1 MALDTMIASS
11 LMPAKPPP
19 TGPLNALVLMGGGA
33 RTAYQAGVLK
43 GLGQLLGQ
51 HLGPQ
56 APFPFQFLLG
66 TSAGAL
72 NATYLASQAT
82 QGLASFLRLAQ
93 FWQQLHSEQVYR
105 LNAPAW
111 LPANLL
117 TAGLTLVRQVKN
129 HHALLDTLPLVD
141 TLHRQIQLPAVEHSL
156 EQGALHALA
165 VTASSYTSG
174 EHWTFCQAA
183 PNAQYEPWRRPGRR
197 ATLQPITIEH
207 LMASSAIPFLF
218 PAVPLWVDGHK
229 EFFGDGSMRQ
239 LSPLS
244 PAIQLGARKVLV
256 IGVGQ
261 PQRTVL
267 GHPQRPHGDPTA
279 GTIAG
284 HAMASVFHDTLLADV
299 EQAQRVSQTLA
310 RLPPELAAALPYRPV
325 EVLLS
330 NMCSHCPPSPA
341 EPWKAWACWTP
352 AKAPTAAPQRWPATS
367 CLNPRS
373 HRPLCMRA
381 NTMPTHARPNC
392 WHFSICP
399 TRPKPNPA
407 LQQTLTH
414 RRNHFDTPQPGS
426 QCDNSGNR
434 TNGVLPW
441 KAVPVGC
448 FQRLPDA
455 LSTCRAGPCR
465 NAESAPTPAPTLV
478 LRKLPHA
485 QRVHPGQ
492 RPPVPGRNRVA

>member
-11 LMPAKPPP
+11 LMPATPPP

-51 HLGPQ
+51 HQGPQ

-82 QGLASFLRLAQ
+82 QGLAAFLRLAQ

-117 TAGLTLVRQVKN
+117 SAGLTLVRQVKN

-156 EQGALHALA
+156 EQGALRALA

-174 EHWTFCQAA
+174 EHWTFCQASPGA
-183 PNAQYEPWRRPGRR
+183 LYEPWRRPGRR
-197 ATLQPITIEH
+197 ATMQPITIEH

-261 PQRTVL
+261 PQRAAL

-325 EVLLS
+325 EVLALQPTQS
-330 NMCSHCPPSPA
+330 VDELALKHVQSLPA
-341 EPWKAWACWTP
+341 ITRRTLEGLGVLDTRKGTNGSAAALASYLMFEPTFTQALMHAGEHDAYARKGELLAFFDLPHPTP
-352 AKAPTAAPQRWPATS
+352 
-367 CLNPRS
+367 PRS
-373 HRPLCMRA
+373 PV
-381 NTMPTHARPNC
+381 
-392 WHFSICP
+392 P
-399 TRPKPNPA
+399 TR
-407 LQQTLTH
+407 
-414 RRNHFDTPQPGS
+414 FDTP
-426 QCDNSGNR
+426 
-434 TNGVLPW
+434 
-441 KAVPVGC
+441 A
-448 FQRLPDA
+448 
-455 LSTCRAGPCR
+455 
-465 NAESAPTPAPTLV
+465 
-478 LRKLPHA
+478 
-485 QRVHPGQ
+485 
-492 RPPVPGRNRVA
+492 